1 MEVVRRALLMASA
14 ALLASCGVPVAASGP
29 GSAPAGR
36 ASGDVPTTRLV
47 VEAPTPFHDLDCA
60 DFADQGAAQ
69 EALRRDPLDPHGLD
83 HDRDG
88 VACEELRR

>member
-60 DFADQGAAQ
+60 DFENGAAAQ
-69 EALRRDPLDPHGLD
+69 DVLRGDRRDPHRLDA
-83 HDRDG
+83 DRDG
-88 VACEELRR
+88 LACEKLW